1 MFNNIYSN
9 IGGDITE
16 NVTSEATLT
25 DANNRVINI
34 IAVDVQ
40 ASIVVI
46 HVTDKLV
53 LPPLLY
59 SLSKYCL
66 DKLHF
71 PKFID

>member
-46 HVTDKLV
+46 HVIDKVV
-53 LPPLLY
+53 LPPLL
-59 SLSKYCL
+59 
-66 DKLHF
+66 
-71 PKFID
+71 